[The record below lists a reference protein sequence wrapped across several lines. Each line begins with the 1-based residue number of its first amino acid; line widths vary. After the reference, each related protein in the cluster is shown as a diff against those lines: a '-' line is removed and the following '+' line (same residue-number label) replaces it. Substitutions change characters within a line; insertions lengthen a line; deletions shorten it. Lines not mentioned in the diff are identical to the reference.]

1 MESNGF
7 MYDDFAHHN
16 VNQIVWIL
24 AEEGAC
30 YMRPFARR
38 PPQFGQIPQDF
49 GASLPPDIP
58 DGWIQLVIWKLRAK
72 SRTSVGSHNRKEEN
86 HQSYIWRLVHIVL
99 IIWTW
104 RQKQLWLGEPS
115 KTTQQIFPLMGGY
128 PPSLLKTAIFGQKY
142 VDFSPFWLIFL
153 GKFSAIFDN
162 EGGRGVTPISAK
174 GFFG

>member
-1 MESNGF
+1 MRVVCLFLDFKTFAWLSWFFYDWAGNDNFYGQDELSQSNTENKWKAMGLCT
-7 MYDDFAHHN
+7 M
-16 VNQIVWIL
+16 IL
-24 AEEGAC
+24 HITTWTRLFEYWQKREPA
-30 YMRPFARR
+30 MRPFARL
-38 PPQFGQIPQDF
+38 PLQFGQIPQDF

-115 KTTQQIFPLMGGY
+115 KTT
-128 PPSLLKTAIFGQKY
+128 
-142 VDFSPFWLIFL
+142 
-153 GKFSAIFDN
+153 
-162 EGGRGVTPISAK
+162 
-174 GFFG
+174 